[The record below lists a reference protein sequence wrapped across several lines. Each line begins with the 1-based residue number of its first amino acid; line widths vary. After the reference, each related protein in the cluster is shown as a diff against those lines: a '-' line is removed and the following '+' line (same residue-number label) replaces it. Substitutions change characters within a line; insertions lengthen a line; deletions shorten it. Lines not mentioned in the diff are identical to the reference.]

1 MEAIKAT
8 DISETN
14 IQMTLHSHNEHR
26 LNHSRLCKLP
36 AKKKNK
42 ANADKAHFL
51 AGLENV
57 SAEPT
62 RSQQLEK
69 SI

>member
-1 MEAIKAT
+1 
-8 DISETN
+8 
-14 IQMTLHSHNEHR
+14 MTLHSHNEHR

-36 AKKKNK
+36 AKKKNE
-42 ANADKAHFL
+42 ANADKTHFL

-62 RSQQLEK
+62 RSQQLK
-69 SI
+69 NSI